1 MTERCNIA
9 GLENGEKESRANEYR
24 QPLDAGK
31 VKTILQ
37 LNLFIYLFIYL
48 FLVVL
53 SLHCCVWAFS
63 SCSEPGLLFIE
74 VHRLLIVVPPLVVG
88 PRP

>member
-48 FLVVL
+48 FIFSCVES
-53 SLHCCVWAFS
+53 SLLCLGF
-63 SCSEPGLLFIE
+63 L
-74 VHRLLIVVPPLVVG
+74 
-88 PRP
+88 